1 MVQRTV
7 TIYTDDLT
15 GTEGEDIATH
25 AFSVDGVNYEIDLG
39 PDNYQKL
46 LDVLGPFMGAGR
58 KVNGG
63 GARRTAKRAQSGG
76 TDAAKVREWAQS
88 QGIEV
93 NSRGRIP
100 ADLMEKYQ
108 AAH

>member
-15 GTEGEDIATH
+15 GTEGEDVATH
-25 AFSVDGVNYEIDLG
+25 TFSLDGVSYEVDLN
-39 PDNYQKL
+39 PDSYQRL
-46 LDVLGPFMGAGR
+46 LDALGPFVQVGR
-58 KVNGG
+58 KAVGSRRGG
-63 GARRTAKRAQSGG
+63 GKKTATGP
-76 TDAAKVREWAQS
+76 DAVKVREWAQR

-93 NSRGRIP
+93 NSRGRVP
-100 ADLMEKYQ
+100 RDVVEKYE